1 VFASQITSGDP
12 KLAGTRLGTAGWAVV
27 SKQIAEEHG
36 WSIGGEMGLQTPA
49 GTAHLRV
56 AALTSNL
63 AWIPGAIFLG
73 TADYRR
79 YWGAQAPTALGVWL
93 ASGANVAQARRA
105 IERQLGA
112 HSGLEVSTAH
122 ALEGRINSLTS
133 EGLSRLGEISTL
145 MLLAAIFAMA
155 AALSSTIWQRRV
167 ALAGL
172 RLAGVKPRRLRRI
185 LLVEIALILG
195 TGCLTGALAGLYG
208 QVIIDGYLRHVTGF
222 PVASMATG
230 WRAFEILAFVM
241 VAVTAIVAVPGAM
254 ASMAPPA
261 LALEE

>member
-1 VFASQITSGDP
+1 
-12 KLAGTRLGTAGWAVV
+12 
-27 SKQIAEEHG
+27 
-36 WSIGGEMGLQTPA
+36 
-49 GTAHLRV
+49 
-56 AALTSNL
+56 
-63 AWIPGAIFLG
+63 
-73 TADYRR
+73 
-79 YWGAQAPTALGVWL
+79 
-93 ASGANVAQARRA
+93 
-105 IERQLGA
+105 
-112 HSGLEVSTAH
+112 
-122 ALEGRINSLTS
+122 
-133 EGLSRLGEISTL
+133 